1 MKKPLTLIGPQEQI
15 MGVGCTA
22 NIYAATAEQR
32 TQETSGQKPGARD
45 LRKEGRRDTAIHR
58 MTGDTP
64 PEKDGPSGAK
74 RSTEG
79 CSK

>member
-1 MKKPLTLIGPQEQI
+1 

-22 NIYAATAEQR
+22 NIYAATENKGR
-32 TQETSGQKPGARD
+32 EKPRGQKASDPKS
-45 LRKEGRRDTAIHR
+45 LRPKSPRNERRRDTAIHR